1 MEFDF
6 SEVNLEYLIQ
16 ARDLAKRD
24 PEFVATMLGIEV
36 EMASLLA
43 ELKPKELARISL
55 IKQPL
60 LMPRQEPW
68 WWSRLFVALREGR
81 ADEIEAVIEHAPLVT
96 VPRAEDA

>member
-24 PEFVATMLGIEV
+24 PEFVAAMLGMEV
-36 EMASLLA
+36 EMTSLLA
-43 ELKPKELARISL
+43 DLKPKELARISL

-68 WWSRLFVALREGR
+68 WWSRLFAALREGR
-81 ADEIEAVIEHAPLVT
+81 TDEIEAVIEHAPLVT
-96 VPRAEDA
+96 VP

>member
-1 MEFDF
+1 MDFDF
-6 SEVNLEYLIQ
+6 SGINLEYLIR

-24 PEFVATMLGIEV
+24 PEFVATLLGMEI
-36 EMASLLA
+36 EMALLLA
-43 ELKPKELARISL
+43 DLKPKELTRISL

-68 WWSRLFVALREGR
+68 WWSRLFVALREGH

-96 VPRAEDA
+96 VP

>member
-24 PEFVATMLGIEV
+24 PEFVAAMLGIEV
-36 EMASLLA
+36 EMAYLLA

-60 LMPRQEPW
+60 LVPRQEPW
-68 WWSRLFVALREGR
+68 WWSRLFVALSEGR
-81 ADEIEAVIEHAPLVT
+81 ADEIEVVIEHAPLVT
-96 VPRAEDA
+96 VP